1 MICCVGYALNPKKL
15 RKSGSGPDEQSL
27 LKNNGNG
34 LANLND
40 ILSAAHSSSSSS
52 SSSSSGISSDANNS
66 DSIRNSRN
74 NNEEQVWR
82 GGGLADIV
90 SDGLECEGVQFIP
103 WNYEIPVALQV
114 DKETSVSVIIWNR
127 ICP

>member
-27 LKNNGNG
+27 SKDDGKG
-34 LANLND
+34 SVNLND
-40 ILSAAHSSSSSS
+40 NSSAAHSSSSG
-52 SSSSSGISSDANNS
+52 SSSSGISSDANNS

-74 NNEEQVWR
+74 NNEEQIWR

-114 DKETSVSVIIWNR
+114 DKRTSVSVIIWNR
-127 ICP
+127 